1 MVTPE
6 ERNAKAVRRLW
17 IATFVAVLSMVA
29 MRYILHWGLLPAVIG
44 GLSVSVIWWS
54 INRAFAQSSENGQ

>member
-17 IATFVAVLSMVA
+17 IATIVAVVAMVA
-29 MRYILHWGLLPAVIG
+29 MRYLLHWGLLPAVMG
-44 GLSVSVIWWS
+44 GFSVGVIWWS
-54 INRAFAQSSENGQ
+54 INRALTQANDNNQ